1 MQEMTLGILNDQAS
15 EVLQKEKKKNLLWI
29 NYDKLST
36 TSRMLAD
43 LKLFK

>member
-1 MQEMTLGILNDQAS
+1 MTLGILNDQAS
-15 EVLQKEKKKNLLWI
+15 EVLQKEKKNLLWI